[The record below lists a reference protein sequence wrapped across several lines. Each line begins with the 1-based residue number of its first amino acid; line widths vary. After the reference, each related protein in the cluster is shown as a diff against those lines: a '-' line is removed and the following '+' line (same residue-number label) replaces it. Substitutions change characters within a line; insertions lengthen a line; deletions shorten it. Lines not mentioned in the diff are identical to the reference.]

1 MLAVVLGACG
11 AFSASARSDQLVVK
25 GGRKIT
31 QVDPRAVRITSD
43 SMRTRWAADVSQSDP
58 LPEYPR
64 PQLTRSRWLD
74 LNGTWQFQPTYAGSR
89 LPSSGPLS
97 RRILVPYPPE
107 SELSGIGRHYDRM
120 WYRRGFG
127 LPRGWLM
134 RSGCSGHPCRI
145 LLHFGA
151 VAYSATVY
159 VNGTLVATHLGGYD
173 AFTVD
178 VTRAL
183 RAGVAQE
190 LVVGVSDPVEYGPAD
205 RVIGKQR
212 VHPRSPIEYQPS
224 SGIWQTVWVEPVASD
239 HIVHLT
245 MSPDLTTDTL
255 GLTVT
260 SSGGD
265 RVIATAYEGS
275 RSVSSVSG
283 PPGATLRV
291 PVPAARLWTPDRP
304 FLYRLKVTLRSARR
318 NVDQVSSYFGMRQ
331 LKIGELD
338 GQPHLLLNGRFV
350 FELGVLDQGYW
361 PDGVYTA
368 PTDAAARSDLVEAK
382 ALGFNTVRVH
392 MNVEP
397 DRFYYW
403 ADRLGLLLW
412 QDMPAMARPPSIRAD
427 MSEFESELHG
437 MIEQLS
443 DHPSIVMWVPF
454 NEGWGEYDP
463 GRIAGEVK
471 AWDPTR
477 LVDSNSGQNCCA
489 SLPSPGNGDVYDIHS
504 YSNPRYPNPSSGRA
518 PTAGQAI
525 VLGEFGGLGMFV
537 PGHSWSDHWF
547 SYEPEQSTA
556 QLATRYV
563 QELSALRALKVGC
576 GLSGAIYTELYDVQA
591 ELDGLESYDRAVL
604 KVDAA
609 WLLAANR
616 SVLAAAPG
624 TLASGSCSPAGA

>member
-1 MLAVVLGACG
+1 MLAVVWACG
-11 AFSASARSDQLVVK
+11 AFAASARSDQLVVE

-31 QVDPRAVRITSD
+31 QIDPRHVPIASA
-43 SMRTRWAADVSQSDP
+43 SMRSRWAADVSQSDP

-74 LNGTWQFQPTYAGSR
+74 LNGAWQFQPTRAGGR
-89 LPSSGPLS
+89 PPIGRPLS
-97 RRILVPYPPE
+97 GRILVPYPPE
-107 SELSGIGRHYDRM
+107 SGLSGIGRHYDRM
-120 WYRRGFG
+120 WYRRTFK
-127 LPRGWLM
+127 LPRGWLI
-134 RSGCSGHPCRI
+134 RSGCSGQPCRI
-145 LLHFGA
+145 VLHFGA

-159 VNGTLVATHLGGYD
+159 LNGTLVATHVGGYD

-183 RAGVAQE
+183 RAGAAQE
-190 LVVGVSDPVEYGPAD
+190 LVVGVSDSVEHGPTD

-212 VHPRSPIEYQPS
+212 MHPRNPIEYQPS
-224 SGIWQTVWVEPVASD
+224 SGIWQTVWVEPVASN
-239 HIVHLT
+239 HIVQLT
-245 MSPDLTTDTL
+245 MSPDLTSDTL
-255 GLTVT
+255 GLTVR

-275 RSVSSVSG
+275 RSIASVSG
-283 PPGATLRV
+283 PPGSTLRV

-304 FLYRLKVTLRSARR
+304 YLYRLKLTLRSAGRD
-318 NVDQVSSYFGMRQ
+318 VDQVSSYFGMRQ
-331 LKIGELD
+331 LRIGELD

-361 PDGVYTA
+361 PDGVYAA
-368 PTDAAARSDLVEAK
+368 PTDAAAQSDLVQAK

-403 ADRLGLLLW
+403 ADRLGLLVW
-412 QDMPAMARPPSIRAD
+412 QDMPALARPPSSRAD
-427 MSEFESELHG
+427 KREFETELHG
-437 MIEQLS
+437 MIDQLS

-454 NEGWGEYDP
+454 NEGWGEYEP
-463 GRIAGEVK
+463 GRIAGEIK

-489 SLPSPGNGDVYDIHS
+489 SLPSSVNDDVFDIHS
-504 YSNPRYPNPSSGRA
+504 YSDPRYPIPSSGRA
-518 PTAGQAI
+518 PTPGQAI
-525 VLGEFGGLGMFV
+525 VFGEFGGLGLFV
-537 PGHSWSDHWF
+537 PGHSWSDQWF

-556 QLATRYV
+556 QLTARYV
-563 QELSALRALKVGC
+563 QELSALRALEVGC

-591 ELDGLESYDRAVL
+591 ELDGLETYDRAVL

-609 WLLAANR
+609 WLRAANR
-616 SVLAAAPG
+616 SVLAAASG
-624 TLASGSCSPAGA
+624 TLASGRCSLAGA